1 ELTETRVEERLV
13 FSHGDITDSN
23 IFIDKF
29 NEIYFLDLGRAG
41 LADEFVDISFVERC
55 LREDASEETAKI
67 FLKHLKN
74 DRPDKRNYFLK
85 LDELN

>member
-1 ELTETRVEERLV
+1 
-13 FSHGDITDSN
+13 
-23 IFIDKF
+23 
-29 NEIYFLDLGRAG
+29 
-41 LADEFVDISFVERC
+41 

>member
-1 ELTETRVEERLV
+1 MV

-23 IFIDKF
+23 IFIDKSG
-29 NEIYFLDLGRAG
+29 EIYFLDLGRAG

-55 LREDASEETAKI
+55 LREDAFEETAKT

-74 DRPDKRNYFLK
+74 DSSGKRNFFLK

>member
-1 ELTETRVEERLV
+1 MKKDWFFL
-13 FSHGDITDSN
+13 HGDITDSN

-55 LREDASEETAKI
+55 LSRGC
-67 FLKHLKN
+67 LGGN
-74 DRPDKRNYFLK
+74 C
-85 LDELN
+85 